1 MKVEFYLGDAN
12 LPTDTF
18 LWNETGGATNNP
30 VTIKKIHAFN
40 RMKRFPDFDVVVA
53 ALKESKFLD
62 VVEHKGEE
70 CVKRKVAYDPDT
82 PRSKADGR
90 SVYVKGFGDE
100 EPSSQFDIENFFL
113 TYGATRQVRLRRTEE
128 KLFKGSVFV
137 EWEDDETQQKFL
149 ALDPKPEWR
158 GNPLKIMPKKAY
170 MAEKEDEIKDGKM
183 EPKESW
189 GPESRGGRGR
199 GYKNGRGGR
208 DGHRGHR
215 HNNRD
220 RGDRDQGDR
229 DPDDW
234 KKRREEDQASGFK
247 DDRRHRDN
255 RDNRDKKGGR
265 GNRHDRNSNG
275 RNRDREDKNGYVLS
289 KPLLLL
295 LTQK

>member
-30 VTIKKIHAFN
+30 VAIKKIHAFN

-62 VVEHKGEE
+62 VVEHNGEE
-70 CVKRKVAYDPDT
+70 CVKRKVPYDPDT

-137 EWEDDETQQKFL
+137 EWEDEETQQKFL

-189 GPESRGGRGR
+189 GPESRGGWGR
-199 GYKNGRGGR
+199 GYQNGRGGR
-208 DGHRGHR
+208 DGHRDIATTTVTGETATEGIGTQTIGR
-215 HNNRD
+215 KD
-220 RGDRDQGDR
+220 V
-229 DPDDW
+229 
-234 KKRREEDQASGFK
+234 RRTKQVGSKTIVATETIETTETRKVVVVIVMIVTPMAEIVIVRTRMGMFSP
-247 DDRRHRDN
+247 N
-255 RDNRDKKGGR
+255 
-265 GNRHDRNSNG
+265 
-275 RNRDREDKNGYVLS
+275 LS
-289 KPLLLL
+289 YFY
-295 LTQK
+295 